1 MRPIEPIVIVGAG
14 HAGVQL
20 AASLRQMGSDRAI
33 ALINDEPCL
42 PYNRPPLSKEFLKS
56 EADAASI
63 CLRSEAF
70 FRDNGINLVA
80 ARVEQIDRNERNVAL
95 SSGGSL
101 TYGHLVFATGAR
113 RRALELPHEDHPN
126 ICYLRSVADGERI
139 RRYLK
144 ISREIVVVG
153 AGFIGLEF
161 AATAAAQGLRV
172 QIVELGKRFMG
183 RAVSSPVSAHFE
195 THHASLGSEIHF
207 GRSIISIVL
216 DDGRLVGVTLD
227 DGRRLSA
234 DLIVV
239 GVGVVPNIELAASAD
254 LPTENGIVVD
264 DTLATCDPN
273 VSAIGDCAIFASRRY
288 GANIRIEA
296 VSNSVDQA
304 KFLAGRL
311 TGASG
316 AYDAVPWFW
325 SNQGRSK
332 LQIAGLARN
341 VDQVVVRGSIGE
353 GTFSAFCYASGKLMA
368 VESVS
373 RPGDHVI
380 ARRLLAAGAVVRPDQ
395 AADVGSDLK
404 ACLAL

>member
-1 MRPIEPIVIVGAG
+1 VIVGAG

-56 EADAASI
+56 DADAKSI

-70 FRDNGINLVA
+70 FRDNGIDLVA
-80 ARVEQIDRNERNVAL
+80 ARVEQIDRNKCNVAL
-95 SSGGSL
+95 SSGGSII
-101 TYGHLVFATGAR
+101 YGHLVFATGAR
-113 RRALELPHEDHPN
+113 CRALELPNGDHPN

-144 ISREIVVVG
+144 VSRDIVVVG

-172 QIVELGKRFMG
+172 QIVELGTRFMG
-183 RAVSSPVSAHFE
+183 RAVSSPVSEHFE
-195 THHASLGSEIHF
+195 TQHASLGSKIHF
-207 GRSIISIVL
+207 GRSVTSIIL
-216 DDGRLVGVTLD
+216 DEGRLVGVTLD
-227 DGRRLSA
+227 DGKRLSA

-288 GANIRIEA
+288 GAPIRIEA

-311 TGASG
+311 MGASG

-325 SNQGRSK
+325 SNQDRSK
-332 LQIAGLARN
+332 LQIAGLARD
-341 VDQVVVRGSIGE
+341 VDQVVVRGAVGE
-353 GTFSAFCYASGKLMA
+353 GEFSAFCYASGKLMA

-373 RPGDHVI
+373 RPGDHVT
-380 ARRLLAAGAVVRPDQ
+380 ARRLLAAGTVVRPDQ
-395 AADVGSDLK
+395 AADVGFDLK
-404 ACLAL
+404 ACLAS

>member
-1 MRPIEPIVIVGAG
+1 VRPVEPIVIVGAG

-33 ALINDEPCL
+33 ALINDEPYL

-70 FRDNGINLVA
+70 FRDNGIDLVA

-95 SSGGSL
+95 SSGGSM

-113 RRALELPHEDHPN
+113 RRPLELPHGDHPN

-144 ISREIVVVG
+144 VSREIVVVG

-183 RAVSSPVSAHFE
+183 RAVSSLVSAHFE
-195 THHASLGSEIHF
+195 TQHASLGSEIHF
-207 GRSIISIVL
+207 GRSVTSIVL
-216 DDGRLVGVTLD
+216 DDGRLVGITLD

-264 DTLATCDPN
+264 DKLATCDPN

-288 GANIRIEA
+288 GAPIRIEA

-311 TGASG
+311 MGASG

-341 VDQVVVRGSIGE
+341 VDQVVVRGSVGE

-380 ARRLLAAGAVVRPDQ
+380 ARRLLAAGTVVRPDQ
-395 AADVGSDLK
+395 AADVGFDLK
-404 ACLAL
+404 ACLAS

>member
-1 MRPIEPIVIVGAG
+1 VIVGAG

-56 EADAASI
+56 DVDAKSI

-70 FRDNGINLVA
+70 FRDNRIDLIA
-80 ARVEQIDRNERNVAL
+80 ARVEQMDRTTCCITL
-95 SSGGSL
+95 SSGESM
-101 TYGHLVFATGAR
+101 TYGNLVFATGAR
-113 RRALELPHEDHPN
+113 RRTLELPEGGHPN
-126 ICYLRSVADGERI
+126 VCYLRSVADSERL
-139 RRYLK
+139 RQYLK
-144 ISREIVVVG
+144 VSRDIVVVG

-172 QIVELGKRFMG
+172 RIVELGKRFMG
-183 RAVSSPVSAHFE
+183 RAVSSPVSAYFE
-195 THHASLGSEIHF
+195 AQHASLGSEIHF
-207 GRSIISIVL
+207 GRSVTSIVL
-216 DDGRLVGVTLD
+216 DGGRLVGVTLD
-227 DGRRLSA
+227 DGNRLSA
-234 DLIVV
+234 DLVVV
-239 GVGVVPNIELAASAD
+239 GVGVVPNIELAASVD

-264 DTLATCDPN
+264 ETLTTIDPN

-288 GANIRIEA
+288 GVPIRIEA

-311 TGASG
+311 MGGSG

-325 SNQGRSK
+325 SNQGQSK
-332 LQIAGLARN
+332 LQIAGLARD
-341 VDQVVVRGSIGE
+341 VDQVVVRGAVGD

-380 ARRLLAAGAVVRPDQ
+380 ARRLLAAGTVVRPDQ
-395 AADVGSDLK
+395 AADVGFDLK
-404 ACLAL
+404 ACLA